1 MFKRTKV
8 CSGVMAAI
16 SGGLLMSST
25 PAFSQTTTLER
36 VEITGSA
43 VRRIDAEGALP
54 VVVIRKEEIQR
65 TGATSTV
72 DLLQRLS
79 TIQGGTPEANSVGGS
94 TYGFSGVSIHNIGE
108 TRTLVLLNGHRLS
121 MFGGQTLTGFAAGFD
136 LNAIPISAIERI
148 EVLSDGASAL
158 YGADAIAGVVNFIT
172 KRDSTDGDIS
182 IGLSN
187 PKDGAKEKRISFTK
201 GFGSLSNDGY
211 NFIFSA
217 AHDERTALKG
227 SSRDYAKTG
236 NLVFDFEGKTYR
248 SQNYSTSPIPA
259 NVLNNNDPDT
269 TKQFLVN
276 PYLIATGACP
286 INTFRVTDGADDFCG
301 YDFVSTLEIY
311 PKRKR
316 DSAMGSLTVRL
327 GDHDLFAD
335 LLLSRTTQ
343 TSVIA
348 AVPGSLTIPAGSALH
363 DQYILPLGITKT
375 TTARYRVADFGGR
388 TNNDEAKFF
397 DVALGSKGLLAGW
410 DYNATYTHSESDV
423 KGSISGYPGALA
435 LAALRKSGVL
445 NPFVL
450 TGQQSAAGQAGLE
463 SANFKGYWD
472 GGVAKLDTVSV
483 QGSREIAKLPA
494 GGVQLALGASF
505 RKEAFESKPS
515 PFAQGITTNP
525 VTGEL
530 CDPNDPA
537 KPCDQRFG
545 DASASV
551 PYAASR
557 TSYGVFSEVLI
568 PVVKG
573 LEATASVRYD
583 KFSDFGSSTTAKGSF
598 RWTPAAGFLVRGSI
612 GTGFHAPSVPQLNAA
627 PQSYGV
633 TEDPYTCSAALQAIA
648 TSLGAVCQPGKTQY
662 DQLAGGN
669 PALKPE
675 KSKQATIG
683 LRFEPASSLSVG
695 VDYWWVGIKDSFGQL
710 TEQTV
715 FADPAKY
722 PGAWTTATDV
732 GTGTKYLAW
741 NAGNLN
747 LGKSYTAGLD
757 FDVTGR
763 FKTGFG
769 ELNSRATATYITR
782 HAYQQEPDGAYFS
795 DLADNTQGA
804 LLYRWKGN
812 WRNTLKVGAWSH
824 TLGINFVSGYRDA
837 ETTVEVLD
845 ASGAV
850 TGTEDIRLKIKPYYT
865 FDWQTLWSVNKSLD
879 LTIGVLNLTDKRPP
893 LALTTTSG
901 QQAGYDAN
909 LYDPRGRTIYGNLS
923 YKF

>member
-25 PAFSQTTTLER
+25 PTFSQTTLER

-65 TGATSTV
+65 SGATSTV

-79 TIQGGTPEANSVGGS
+79 TIQGGTPEAASVGGTS
-94 TYGFSGVSIHNIGE
+94 YGFSGVSIHNIGE
-108 TRTLVLLNGHRLS
+108 NRTLVLLNGHRLS

-182 IGLSN
+182 VGFSN
-187 PKDGAKEKRISFTK
+187 PKDGAKEKRVSFTK
-201 GFGSLSNDGY
+201 GFGSLSSDGY
-211 NFIFSA
+211 NAIFSA
-217 AHDERTALKG
+217 AHDERTPLKG
-227 SSRDYAKTG
+227 KSRDYAKTG
-236 NLVFDFEGKTYR
+236 NLVFSNDGKTYR

-259 NVLNNNDPDT
+259 NVTDDAGNLI
-269 TKQFLVN
+269 N
-276 PYLIATGACP
+276 PYLITTGACAP
-286 INTFRVTDGADDFCG
+286 NSFRVTDGADDFCG
-301 YDFVSTLEIY
+301 YDYVSTLEIY

-348 AVPGSLTIPAGSALH
+348 GVPGSLTIPAGSPLH
-363 DQYILPLGITKT
+363 DQYLLPLGITQT
-375 TTARYRVADFGGR
+375 TSARYRVADLGGR

-397 DVALGSKGLLAGW
+397 DLALGSKGLLAGW

-435 LAALRKSGVL
+435 LSALRKSGVL

-450 TGQQSAAGQAGLE
+450 PGEQSAAGQAGLD
-463 SANFKGYWD
+463 SVNYKGYFD
-472 GGVAKLDTVSV
+472 GGVAKLDTLSV

-494 GGVQLALGASF
+494 GAMQLALGASY

-515 PFAQGITTNP
+515 PFAQGITANP

-545 DASASV
+545 DPSASI
-551 PYAASR
+551 PYSASR
-557 TSYGVFSEVLI
+557 KSYGLFSELLI

-583 KFSDFGSSTTAKGSF
+583 NFSDFGNSTTAKGSF
-598 RWTPAAGFLVRGSI
+598 RWTPVEGVLVRGSL

-633 TEDPYTCSAALQAIA
+633 TEDPYTCTPELQAIA
-648 TSLGAVCQPGKTQY
+648 TSLGAVCQPGKGQY
-662 DQLAGGN
+662 DVLAGGN
-669 PALKPE
+669 KDLKPE
-675 KSKQATIG
+675 KSKQAAIG
-683 LRFEPASSLSVG
+683 LRLEPMPTLSVG
-695 VDYWWVGIKDSFGQL
+695 VDYWWVGIKESFGQL

-715 FADPAKY
+715 FASPAKY

-732 GTGTKYLAW
+732 GTGTKFLAW
-741 NAGNLN
+741 NSGNLN
-747 LGKSYTAGLD
+747 LGKSYTAGVD
-757 FDVTGR
+757 FDVNAR

-769 ELNSRATATYITR
+769 DLNSRVTATYITR
-782 HAYQQEPDGAYFS
+782 QQYQQETGGAYFT

-804 LLYRWKGN
+804 LVYRWKGN
-812 WRNTLKVGAWSH
+812 WRNTLKVGAWAHS
-824 TLGINFVSGYRDA
+824 LGVNFVSGYTDA

-845 ASGAV
+845 ANGAV
-850 TGTEDIRLKIKPYYT
+850 TGTEDIRLKVKPYYT
-865 FDWQTLWSVNKSLD
+865 FDWQTQWSINKSFD
-879 LTIGVLNLTDKRPP
+879 LTIGVLNLLDKKPP
-893 LALTTTSG
+893 LVLTTTGG
-901 QQAGYDAN
+901 QQVGYDGN
-909 LYDPRGRTIYGNLS
+909 LSDPRGRTFYANAS

>member
-16 SGGLLMSST
+16 SGGLLMSSA

-65 TGATSTV
+65 SGATSTV

-79 TIQGGTPEANSVGGS
+79 TIQGGTPEAGSVGGT
-94 TYGFSGVSIHNIGE
+94 TYGFSGISIHNIGE

-121 MFGGQTLTGFAAGFD
+121 NFGGQTLTGFAAGFD

-172 KRDSTDGDIS
+172 KRDSTDGDITV
-182 IGLSN
+182 GLSN
-187 PKDGAKEKRISFTK
+187 PQDGAKEKRISFTK
-201 GFGSLSNDGY
+201 GFGSLGSEGY

-217 AHDERTALKG
+217 AHDERTPLKG
-227 SSRDYAKTG
+227 ASRDYAKTG
-236 NLVFDFEGKTYR
+236 NLVFSNDGKTYR
-248 SQNYSTSPIPA
+248 SQNYSARAIPA
-259 NVLNNNDPDT
+259 NVLDDAGN
-269 TKQFLVN
+269 LVS
-276 PYLIATGACP
+276 PYLIQTGACQP
-286 INTFRVTDGADDFCG
+286 NTFRVTDGADDFCG
-301 YDFVSTLEIY
+301 YDYVSTLEIY

-316 DSAMGSLTVRL
+316 DSAMGSLTVRM

-335 LLLSRTTQ
+335 LLVSRTTQ

-348 AVPGSLTIPAGSALH
+348 AVPGAIKIPAGSVFH
-363 DQYILPLGITKT
+363 NQYLLPIGITQS
-375 TTARYRVADFGGR
+375 TTAFYRVADLGGR
-388 TNNDEAKFF
+388 TNDDEARFF
-397 DVALGSKGLLAGW
+397 DLALGSKGLLAGW
-410 DYNATYTHSESDV
+410 DYNATYTHSESNV
-423 KGSISGYPGALA
+423 RGSISGYPGALA
-435 LAALRKSGVL
+435 LSALRKSGVL

-450 TGQQSAAGQAGLE
+450 PGEQSAAGLAGLE
-463 SANFKGYWD
+463 SVNFKGYFD
-472 GGVAKLDTVSV
+472 GGVAKLDTLSV

-494 GGVQLALGASF
+494 GAVQLALGASY

-515 PFAQGITTNP
+515 PYAQGITTNP

-530 CDPNDPA
+530 CDPNDPN

-545 DASASV
+545 DASASI
-551 PYAASR
+551 PYSAGR
-557 TSYGVFSEVLI
+557 NSYGLFSEVLI

-573 LEATASVRYD
+573 LETTASVRYD
-583 KFSDFGSSTTAKGSF
+583 QFSDFGSSTTAKGSF
-598 RWTPAAGFLVRGSI
+598 RWTPAAGVLVRGSI

-633 TEDPYTCSAALQAIA
+633 TEDPYDCSPALQAIA
-648 TSLGAVCQPGKTQY
+648 TSLGAVCQPGKLQY
-662 DQLAGGN
+662 DQVAGGN
-669 PALKPE
+669 LALKPE

-683 LRFEPASSLSVG
+683 LRFEPAPSLSVG

-715 FADPAKY
+715 FANPGRY
-722 PGAWTTATDV
+722 PGAWTTATDI

-741 NAGNLN
+741 NATNLN
-747 LGKSYTAGLD
+747 LGKSYTAGID

-782 HAYQQEPDGAYFS
+782 HQYQQEPDGAYFS
-795 DLADNTQGA
+795 DLADNTNGA
-804 LLYRWKGN
+804 LVYRWKGN
-812 WRNTLKVGAWSH
+812 WRNTLKIGAWAH
-824 TLGINFVSGYRDA
+824 TLGLNFVSGYTDGA
-837 ETTVEVLD
+837 TTVEVLD
-845 ASGAV
+845 ANGAV
-850 TGTEDIRLKIKPYYT
+850 TGTEDVSLKVKPYYT
-865 FDWQTLWSVNKSLD
+865 FDWQTLWSVNKSFEVTL
-879 LTIGVLNLTDKRPP
+879 GVLNLFDKKPP
-893 LALTTTSG
+893 LALTTTGG
-901 QQAGYDAN
+901 QQVGYDGN
-909 LYDPRGRTIYGNLS
+909 LYDPRGRTLYANLT